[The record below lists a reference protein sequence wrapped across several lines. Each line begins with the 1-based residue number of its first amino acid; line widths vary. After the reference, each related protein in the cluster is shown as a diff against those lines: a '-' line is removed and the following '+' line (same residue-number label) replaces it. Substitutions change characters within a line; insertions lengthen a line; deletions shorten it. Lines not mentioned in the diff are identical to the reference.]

1 MMKKEKSE
9 NKISVYISSP
19 KKFYP
24 EGHLMGVIFYLLVFL
39 ALLFIIIKSPNILF
53 KILIANIYLFL
64 SIYLIYFLMH
74 MYIIKLNKKKKQL
87 IIQNY
92 FASKLNLKS
101 CLKII
106 HLQKIIKNNQ
116 RLIQIYTYGHDY
128 SSLKPIMEYLKKYF
142 RGKVTIK
149 CIPERLWI

>member
-1 MMKKEKSE
+1 MSMY
-9 NKISVYISSP
+9 VSSP

-24 EGHLMGVIFYLLVFL
+24 ESYLIAAIFYLLLLL
-39 ALLFIIIKSPNILF
+39 ALLFIIIKSSNMLF

-64 SIYLIYFLMH
+64 SIYLTYFLMH

-106 HLQKIIKNNQ
+106 HLRKIIKNNE
-116 RLIQIYTYGHDY
+116 RSIQIYTYGQEY
-128 SSLKPIMEYLKKYF
+128 SSLKLIIEYLKRYF
-142 RGKVTIK
+142 RNKVTIK